1 MLLPVCWQFY
11 ICCPGNQFL
20 IKYAFPRAPCQF
32 SLFLSGQSQFPTPSP
47 IFMFLPIL
55 QAINPHCLCPSSLSH
70 SLLSPTP
77 TNFLPYWCFSAHWG
91 PSNIPVLTVGAGSF
105 PSLRGVYPKPSLET
119 LLLYFLSSNT
129 TLLSHSMGTPQVF
142 HRQPLGFREA

>member
-55 QAINPHCLCPSSLSH
+55 QAINLHCLCPSSLSH
-70 SLLSPTP
+70 SLLSPML
-77 TNFLPYWCFSAHWG
+77 TNFLPYWCFSAHRG
-91 PSNIPVLTVGAGSF
+91 PSNIPVLTAGAGSF
-105 PSLRGVYPKPSLET
+105 PSLTGVTQSHHWKLFFYPFCLPT
-119 LLLYFLSSNT
+119 
-129 TLLSHSMGTPQVF
+129 
-142 HRQPLGFREA
+142 